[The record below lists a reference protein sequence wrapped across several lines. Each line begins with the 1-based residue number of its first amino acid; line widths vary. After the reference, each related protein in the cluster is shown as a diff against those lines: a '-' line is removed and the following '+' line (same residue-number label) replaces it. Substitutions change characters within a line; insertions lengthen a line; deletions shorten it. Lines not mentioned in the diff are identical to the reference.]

1 MPALLQENRED
12 HSRLGSLR
20 KEGIIFM
27 KTAIQLPKTKVPD
40 DELPNQ
46 EAESPRTAI
55 PGRQYIRIFKETTD
69 PEVWKSY
76 CLGFGLDPKTTTS
89 FKICNIDT
97 AQDVQV
103 DLYTIDGELAEMSK
117 YCCIPPRKEGLRD
130 DV

>member
-1 MPALLQENRED
+1 
-12 HSRLGSLR
+12 
-20 KEGIIFM
+20 M
-27 KTAIQLPKTKVPD
+27 KTANQLPKIQVPD
-40 DELPNQ
+40 DEFPNQ
-46 EAESPRTAI
+46 EAESPRTTI
-55 PGRQYIRIFKETTD
+55 PGRQYIRIFKEATD

-117 YCCIPPRKEGLRD
+117 YCCIPPRKEGLGD